1 VSSDAGKNGG
11 RNRGEGDRDRGTKDG
26 KEPRVSERARKSGK
40 PEGRGRR
47 RGSAASAVWRDG
59 VHLVGTPVWCDA
71 RRRRDVC
78 FASAHGRVGRS
89 GHGQLIAT
97 PATLAMVGAAGAG
110 HLGVPLR
117 RRFTLGT
124 LQLELIPSG
133 HALGAAA
140 LRVELEGRSVLYAGA
155 VCTRSIGLAEPG
167 EVRTADCVVVA
178 APYGAATHVFP
189 PPAQVAAQ
197 LVEWVAAAATRGH
210 VLLLVSAELK
220 ALDVAAVLAS
230 AGIAA
235 SAPLA
240 LRNLARRAR
249 TAASNVPE
257 LRAIPRDRPRGMARD
272 QPAVVIATVP
282 QRARLAAEL
291 SKRPLAIG
299 WISGEAIDPAAVAA
313 QGVERGFAW
322 SSCADRTQ
330 LLAWIEATSAREI
343 YVTGRCAPEIVAHL
357 GKRAAVL
364 GPPLQMR
371 LFSTSEAAASGS
383 DGGES

>member
-1 VSSDAGKNGG
+1 MSGDAAQVGG
-11 RNRGEGDRDRGTKDG
+11 GNRGEGDRDRGAKDG
-26 KEPRVSERARKSGK
+26 NEPRVSERARKSGK
-40 PEGRGRR
+40 SDGGAGAPRRGRGR
-47 RGSAASAVWRDG
+47 AAAVASAVWRDG

-97 PATLAMVGAAGAG
+97 PATLAMVGAEGAG
-110 HLGVPLR
+110 HLGVPVR

-133 HALGAAA
+133 YALGAAA
-140 LRVELEGRSVLYAGA
+140 LRVDLEGRSVLYAGA

-167 EVRTADCVVVA
+167 EVRTADCAVVA
-178 APYGAATHVFP
+178 APYGAPGHLFP

-197 LVEWVAAAATRGH
+197 LVEWVAAAAARGH

-235 SAPLA
+235 CAPLT

-249 TAASNVPE
+249 AAAPHVPE
-257 LRAIPRDRPRGMARD
+257 LRAIPRDK
-272 QPAVVIATVP
+272 PAVVIATVP
-282 QRARLAAEL
+282 QRAKLVAEL
-291 SKRPLAIG
+291 AKRPLAIG

-313 QGVERGFAW
+313 QRVERGFAW
-322 SSCADRTQ
+322 SSCADRAQ

-364 GPPLQMR
+364 GPPVQMR
-371 LFSTSEAAASGS
+371 LFSTSESPGG
-383 DGGES
+383 GGES